1 MMVLKLIPIR
11 AWLSIAGVVVLFAA
25 GWWGVSTYR
34 DGQAAEAQILH
45 LQREVA
51 AAQAALA
58 LERARSA
65 ADLAAVAAEA
75 DAARVRQDDLDALL
89 DAINAADP
97 AGDAPVAPILLDT
110 LRRLK

>member
-1 MMVLKLIPIR
+1 MLFKLIPIR
-11 AWLSIAGVVVLFAA
+11 AWFSIAAVAAILAA

-34 DGQAAEAQILH
+34 DGQAAKAQAVL

-51 AAQAALA
+51 AAHAALA

-75 DAARVRQDDLDALL
+75 DAARARQDDLDALL
-89 DAINAADP
+89 DTINAGDP
-97 AGDAPVAPILLDT
+97 AGDAPVAPVLLDT